1 MLDRSG
7 NCARCGTHTAVCS
20 ACGGKRFEALAGS
33 VSSIVDDLARTF
45 HDSVGTVGS
54 GCRIVVGTERDLV
67 GLEPVD
73 LVVAIDPDGGILAPN
88 YRADE
93 DALRLL
99 ARAVLAAK
107 AGRGRRALI
116 QTSLPAHPVFT
127 ALKRGDSSAFM
138 EEVLGRRSLTGF
150 PPIGE
155 VIAVETDTEDASPAL
170 VEAAGDAVLL
180 GPAPEGDRYRWLIQ
194 GRDLSHV
201 RLRLRTAVQ
210 RLRDAGARVRVD
222 ADPVDL

>member
-7 NCARCGTHTAVCS
+7 VCARCGTQTAVCPV
-20 ACGGKRFEALAGS
+20 CGGQRFEALGGG
-33 VSSIVDDLARTF
+33 VSRVVDDLGRSF
-45 HDSVGTVGS
+45 RGSVGPVGS
-54 GCRIVVGTERDLV
+54 GRRIVVGTERDLV
-67 GLEPVD
+67 GLDPVD
-73 LVVAIDPDGGILAPN
+73 LVVVIDPDVGILAPN

-107 AGRGRRALI
+107 PGRGRRALI
-116 QTSLPAHPVFT
+116 QTSLPDHPVFA
-127 ALKRGDSSAFM
+127 ALRKGESGAFM

-155 VIAVETDTEDASPAL
+155 LIAVETDAGDASSDL
-170 VEAAGDAVLL
+170 SEAAGDAVLL
-180 GPAPEGDRYRWLIQ
+180 GPAEEGDRYRWLIQ
-194 GRDLSHV
+194 GRDLTRVRV
-201 RLRLRTAVQ
+201 RLRVAVQ
-210 RLRDAGARVRVD
+210 RLRDSGARVRVD